1 MADSLLKLPQRM
13 RMPALVLPETP
24 CEWVELYILAQ
35 NQPAKLLFYVD
46 PKTCYGLEKRQPP
59 LPQVG
64 ISGLNRL
71 YALRLLGD
79 TGGIEIIPALQSI
92 SAQYRQGGVSYSS
105 KKQIAHVIDLTIERI
120 RYRAKG
126 RDAYIR
132 EMIRWVQSPE
142 PPWEKSDEVID
153 YVERVVEAA
162 RALAVVGAQE
172 AVPVLTDL
180 CNRPWWD
187 GNPWVIYLI
196 RALAWLGDRG
206 AMPVLSR
213 ELARFTPYQA
223 GCASV
228 PAAFIPL
235 EVREPDPV
243 LVYWQMRT
251 EGKSLPQAIED
262 IIHSVADLVPGRFM
276 QQEILREYVGPAAV
290 PYLLRAL
297 AAPPTSDRGVDVQG
311 VAAQLLGEWRV
322 KEAVQLLIDLMHR
335 ARLWSLRGTAAIAL
349 GEIGSP
355 EAVDALIAAADL
367 QQDAELL
374 ASVADALGYLRD
386 ARAEAALMKLLQHP
400 DAKVRYAAAKAIAS
414 SGTLRI
420 LPELEQRADQ
430 ETVESVWRALVQAIE
445 RIRGQ

>member
-1 MADSLLKLPQRM
+1 
-13 RMPALVLPETP
+13 MPALVLPETP

-162 RALAVVGAQE
+162 RA
-172 AVPVLTDL
+172 
-180 CNRPWWD
+180 
-187 GNPWVIYLI
+187 
-196 RALAWLGDRG
+196 
-206 AMPVLSR
+206 
-213 ELARFTPYQA
+213 
-223 GCASV
+223 
-228 PAAFIPL
+228 
-235 EVREPDPV
+235 
-243 LVYWQMRT
+243 
-251 EGKSLPQAIED
+251 
-262 IIHSVADLVPGRFM
+262 
-276 QQEILREYVGPAAV
+276 
-290 PYLLRAL
+290 
-297 AAPPTSDRGVDVQG
+297 
-311 VAAQLLGEWRV
+311 
-322 KEAVQLLIDLMHR
+322 
-335 ARLWSLRGTAAIAL
+335 
-349 GEIGSP
+349 
-355 EAVDALIAAADL
+355 
-367 QQDAELL
+367 
-374 ASVADALGYLRD
+374 
-386 ARAEAALMKLLQHP
+386 EAALMKLLQHP
-400 DAKVRYAAAKAIAS
+400 DAKVRYAAAKAIES
-414 SGTLRI
+414 SGTFRI

-430 ETVESVWRALVQAIE
+430 ETVESVRRALVQAIE

>member
-1 MADSLLKLPQRM
+1 MKRLVFMLWMLSALACHCGMADSPLKLPQRM

-59 LPQVG
+59 LPHVG

-187 GNPWVIYLI
+187 GN
-196 RALAWLGDRG
+196 
-206 AMPVLSR
+206 S
-213 ELARFTPYQA
+213 
-223 GCASV
+223 
-228 PAAFIPL
+228 
-235 EVREPDPV
+235 
-243 LVYWQMRT
+243 
-251 EGKSLPQAIED
+251 
-262 IIHSVADLVPGRFM
+262 
-276 QQEILREYVGPAAV
+276 
-290 PYLLRAL
+290 
-297 AAPPTSDRGVDVQG
+297 
-311 VAAQLLGEWRV
+311 
-322 KEAVQLLIDLMHR
+322 
-335 ARLWSLRGTAAIAL
+335 
-349 GEIGSP
+349 
-355 EAVDALIAAADL
+355 
-367 QQDAELL
+367 
-374 ASVADALGYLRD
+374 
-386 ARAEAALMKLLQHP
+386 
-400 DAKVRYAAAKAIAS
+400 
-414 SGTLRI
+414 
-420 LPELEQRADQ
+420 
-430 ETVESVWRALVQAIE
+430 
-445 RIRGQ
+445 